1 MSFAMAKIELAGSR
15 RFLSPQYR
23 YRHAGL
29 IHAARVGLSVLSSI
43 LLTSALHL
51 PHGEWTSITV
61 LAVVGGLQHHG
72 NIRRK
77 AAERSLG
84 TLFGAAFGLLVVL
97 QQSFLGAPIVTYFIL
112 AAACGFCAYHAI
124 GKGGYTALLSAV
136 TIVIVVGHGANT
148 LGDGLWRV
156 IDILLGAAI
165 ALAFS
170 FALPLYA
177 TWSWRYGL
185 ADALR
190 GCASIYAA
198 TAGDV
203 HSSGAPEPQTIAA
216 VSARLVDLRP
226 LMPSVSKEAA
236 IPLEKMEEIQRSL
249 RICISALD
257 LMAGVKNR
265 VASENR
271 AESRRVILPLL
282 GMGRALKFGKLQYL
296 SRPMDAPPLPAN
308 PDGYALLNQQLNAEV
323 ENLRRLLAETAGKWN
338 I

>member
-29 IHAARVGLSVLSSI
+29 IHAARVGLSVLASI

-84 TLFGAAFGLLVVL
+84 TLIGAAFGLLVIL
-97 QQSFLGAPIVTYFIL
+97 QQSFLGAPIVTHFIL
-112 AAACGFCAYHAI
+112 AAACGFCAYHAV

-148 LGDGLWRV
+148 LSDGLWRV
-156 IDILLGAAI
+156 VNILLGNAI

-177 TWSWRYGL
+177 TWFWRYGL

-198 TAGDV
+198 
-203 HSSGAPEPQTIAA
+203 SNGAVRPPSAREPQTIAS
-216 VSARLVDLRP
+216 VSARLVDLRT

-257 LMAGVKNR
+257 LMAGVRNR
-265 VASENR
+265 IASEHR
-271 AESRRVILPLL
+271 PESRRVILALL

-296 SRPMDAPPLPAN
+296 SRPREASPLLTN
-308 PDGYALLNQQLNAEV
+308 PDGYALLNQQLDAEV
-323 ENLRRLLAETAGKWN
+323 GKLRQLLAETAAEWN